1 MTYPRISAA
10 AVMFATALAVPASAQ
25 ASSYQDAVLADNPLT
40 YLRMEEAPGGIVQ
53 DFSPN
58 DRDGQ
63 LTGMA
68 ALVGTGPFLAAT
80 NAVSLGHADGVTAS
94 VGARSGSAELWVNPG
109 RLRRGEEAGF
119 IAHGDPASNGWAV
132 GVGAKRKLTFVTGN
146 ARTRSKVSL
155 PSNAWSM
162 LNVSWSAGKVTFTVN
177 GGATTKAAAISGSP
191 SSADGGVV
199 LGGDAR
205 GAFSG
210 RFAGRMD
217 EVALYSEPLTATD
230 MQEHFAAA
238 KLPVNTAPV
247 VVDGTPV
254 VGSPIGVQPGQW
266 TGSTAPST
274 YQWQRCDDAGDDCDD
289 IPGAT
294 QAVYIVTEA
303 DACSTLRVIETRSN
317 ANGTTTTV
325 SEASAVIP
333 CLSGPGGGDT
343 GGGDGTG
350 GTDRDGSTGGTDTPG
365 STGGDASAIGTPSGD
380 VPADTLTGTSSTGA
394 AAVATDAAVAAT
406 SSAGTATCLKLVS
419 GRRTVKL
426 GRLGTLRLRIA
437 GNGCLKPGSP
447 LRLSFAKARGKQ
459 LKSVKYRLGGKVVR
473 ITKRRDHAA
482 AVTSAKLRAGV
493 QILKVRVAP
502 RAGKARTVT
511 LKLRFAKA

>member
-1 MTYPRISAA
+1 
-10 AVMFATALAVPASAQ
+10 MFATALAVPASAQ

-274 YQWQRCDDAGDDCDD
+274 YQWQRCDEAGDDCDD

-317 ANGTTTTV
+317 ANGTRRR
-325 SEASAVIP
+325 SPRPARSSRA
-333 CLSGPGGGDT
+333 CPGRAAADRRRRRHR
-343 GGGDGTG
+343 
-350 GTDRDGSTGGTDTPG
+350 RDGPRREHRRHGHLRLDGRRRLGHRDPLGGRPG
-365 STGGDASAIGTPSGD
+365 RHPDGH
-380 VPADTLTGTSSTGA
+380 VSTGA

-426 GRLGTLRLRIA
+426 GRLGTLRLRTA

-459 LKSVKYRLGGKVVR
+459 LKSVKYRFAGKALR
-473 ITKRRDHAA
+473 ITKRRGFDA

-493 QILKVRVAP
+493 QVLKVRVAP